1 MGHVTNLRANSF
13 YLCRP
18 EHSNMS
24 AGRLRQARDGAQ
36 QRRLPSTVVTD
47 DDVEFAGIKLR
58 CQSAQRGEAAELLDQ
73 PVDADDRH
81 GSGDE
86 FGLSHRSTF
95 IAPARLIGTW

>member
-18 EHSNMS
+18 EHSKMS
-24 AGRLRQARDGAQ
+24 ARGLRQTGDGAQ

-47 DDVEFAGIKLR
+47 DDVEFADIKLR
-58 CQSAQRGEAAELLDQ
+58 CHSTQRGEAAELLDQ

-81 GSGDE
+81 GSGNE
-86 FGLSHRSTF
+86 FGLGHRSFF
-95 IAPARLIGTW
+95 IAPA